1 MQITESPLRDNDKT
15 TSMFSNDSRIVQIK
29 LKCVGSEEMGND
41 NFSVYTCY
49 ITFCCICCA
58 VLYAQMQEEISSQC
72 LTSWQFCKKL
82 PFKSSATNIRVELES
97 QKSWNV
103 MSIQH
108 WNWLNHRPF
117 YLSGQDLYKL
127 PIVSLGFPR
136 KEGSWSLVWSGMHNM
151 TLKRVFTI
159 SKGETCLSEKRED
172 CFVRLYQQWVYI
184 LKV

>member
-1 MQITESPLRDNDKT
+1 MRRNW
-15 TSMFSNDSRIVQIK
+15 IVQIK

-127 PIVSLGFPR
+127 PIVSLGFPSLSMKWNAWYDTQACVHHIKR
-136 KEGSWSLVWSGMHNM
+136 GNVCIWKERRLLCTTVPTMSLY
-151 TLKRVFTI
+151 I
-159 SKGETCLSEKRED
+159 KGINVQL
-172 CFVRLYQQWVYI
+172 W
-184 LKV
+184 